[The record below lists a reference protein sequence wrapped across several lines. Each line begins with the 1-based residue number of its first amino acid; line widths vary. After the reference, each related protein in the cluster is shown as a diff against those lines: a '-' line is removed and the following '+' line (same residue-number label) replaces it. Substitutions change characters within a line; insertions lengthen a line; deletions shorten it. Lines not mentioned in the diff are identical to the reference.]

1 MRDINEEKNKKNT
14 KNNIITTPNNS
25 TRKYYI
31 LRILFS
37 YTKTRP
43 NHITYMIIIVN

>member
-37 YTKTRP
+37 YTKTRNKQVP
-43 NHITYMIIIVN
+43 IILPI